1 MGRPTRRD
9 VSRPSREGYAYKK
22 EFYRRP
28 EVAEDYDHHRWGS
41 PALQRRNRRKWA
53 AIRTALAGA
62 EGVVTVL
69 DLPCGT
75 GRFTGSLAREGYRVV
90 GGDISFEM
98 MRKALE
104 APDGRR
110 EGVLGYVQADAERLP
125 FAEAAVDCVMSI
137 RFLFHVDPETRVR
150 ILREMKRVSRRWL
163 VLDYRHRYT
172 WRWAKWTALRRL
184 GLSRR
189 EMPRVSRAEL
199 HGELAAAG
207 LVARRV
213 VRVGTPLFSDKWVV
227 LVEPRG
233 A

>member
-1 MGRPTRRD
+1 MRRPSRED
-9 VSRPSREGYAYKK
+9 VSRPRREGYAYKK
-22 EFYRRP
+22 EFYQSR
-28 EVAEDYDHHRWGS
+28 EVAEDYDFHRLGS
-41 PALQRRNRRKWA
+41 PALQRRNRRKWTAVRA
-53 AIRTALAGA
+53 ALTDA
-62 EGVVTVL
+62 EGIRTVL

-75 GRFTGSLAREGYRVV
+75 GRFTGSLAGEGYRVV

-98 MRKALE
+98 MRKALD

-125 FAEAAVDCVMSI
+125 FPDGAVDCVMSI
-137 RFLFHVDPETRVR
+137 RFLFHVDPGTRVR
-150 ILREMKRVSRRWL
+150 ILSEMRRVSRRWL

-172 WRWAKWTALRRL
+172 WRWVKWTTLRRL

-199 HGELAAAG
+199 RGELAAAG
-207 LVARRV
+207 LAVRRV
-213 VRVGTPLFSDKWVV
+213 VRVGTPLFSDKWIV
-227 LVEPRG
+227 LGEPSG